1 MGQRIRF
8 NPAEKKSWDSR
19 FKVIFQREAW
29 DHEDIMKKW
38 IAEDWNNAFLNPPTP
53 GSSGKILLTDVHTAQ
68 KSASVNVMLHKCN
81 TSLIN
86 IPWSATSV
94 DQPLEVVINKPFNNY
109 ASETK
114 MDIFLRTYGLS
125 CLIRV
130 KACIELFLAN
140 SRNSFKNFIVISA
153 GLSDFH

>member
-1 MGQRIRF
+1 MPFVLHDNYTTYEKRAKEVWLATAQSDLDNYICIVHLTKFGNRDVLLPLIISMGQRIRF

-86 IPWSATSV
+86 IP
-94 DQPLEVVINKPFNNY
+94 
-109 ASETK
+109 
-114 MDIFLRTYGLS
+114 
-125 CLIRV
+125 
-130 KACIELFLAN
+130 
-140 SRNSFKNFIVISA
+140 
-153 GLSDFH
+153 